1 LKTFNQIKLELVE
14 KNYSKKDIK
23 QGIFAYTIVKS
34 LFSKFSFFVIS
45 AIPFL
50 IGLCIVGFT
59 PATSL
64 FYLVIHLFFFKF
76 YVEKIYNKDIKPL
89 SDELS
94 NIIKAFKE
102 IKSENF

>member
-1 LKTFNQIKLELVE
+1 MKTFNQIKSELVE

-23 QGIFAYTIVKS
+23 QGIFAYTIVKL

-94 NIIKAFKE
+94 NIIKALKE
-102 IKSENF
+102 IKSENI